1 MRCQACG
8 ISAPTKHVSFYQN
21 IGALV
26 MRFSRSIQG
35 DLCKPCIHKYFW
47 EFTSITLFA
56 GWFGIISFII
66 TPFLILNNVFR
77 YLGCL
82 SLPSPETSH
91 RDRDAEVVYQ
101 AKASNNSKDE
111 CYLCGRQLQPEEWQA
126 RVCQTCRS

>member
-1 MRCQACG
+1 MRCEACG

-26 MRFSRSIQG
+26 LRFTRSIQG
-35 DLCKPCIHKYFW
+35 NLCKPCIHKYFW

-66 TPFLILNNVFR
+66 TPFLILNNVFQ

-82 SLPSPETSH
+82 SLPSPETPD
-91 RDRDAEVVYQ
+91 RGRDAEVVHE
-101 AKASNNSKDE
+101 ARSSSDGKDE
-111 CYLCGRQLQPEEWQA
+111 CYLCG
-126 RVCQTCRS
+126 